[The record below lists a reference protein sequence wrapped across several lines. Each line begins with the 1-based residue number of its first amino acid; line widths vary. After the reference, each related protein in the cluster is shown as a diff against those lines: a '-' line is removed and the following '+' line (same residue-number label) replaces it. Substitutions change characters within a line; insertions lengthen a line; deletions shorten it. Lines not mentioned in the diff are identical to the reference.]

1 MTKHLILLQREQ
13 DEKELEKKIR
23 VNLKIYQREPA
34 VIEEPD
40 VSEPESEE
48 EEEQVESLPGTGVL
62 KITKM
67 QHGYWPS
74 PYIQFSWFKDNG
86 RVCGPLNLWIF
97 NFRKKKVP
105 FLKRCLDLKVLDCPI
120 HEFKCQ

>member
-67 QHGYWPS
+67 KHGYWPS
-74 PYIQFSWFKDNG
+74 PETLHAAQMCPCF
-86 RVCGPLNLWIF
+86 L
-97 NFRKKKVP
+97 VP
-105 FLKRCLDLKVLDCPI
+105 DGCLDM
-120 HEFKCQ
+120 